1 MMQIVKHA
9 KDPSSVI
16 TRSNEGT
23 NMAIITKTMGIR
35 IRMATLRIPR
45 VKPDIPVKLE
55 ELEIARRSSP
65 QKISIVLMIGR
76 ELVEHCYYQ
85 DQLN

>member
-1 MMQIVKHA
+1 MQIVKHA

-23 NMAIITKTMGIR
+23 SIAIATKTTGIR
-35 IRMATLRIPR
+35 TLMATLRILR

-55 ELEIARRSSP
+55 ELEIARGSSP

-76 ELVEHCYYQ
+76 ELVGDCHY
-85 DQLN
+85 